1 MIKYIKITRFLFLA
15 LSLLMLFACGDKFRF
30 RLISPKKIKIDK
42 SLQLKVEEKNNK
54 SIDSVHYFLDGIKIK
69 NDVAISTQKLGK
81 HAVKAVVY
89 FQEKQKALT
98 NTIYFLAAK
107 QPKIYTYKIIN
118 EFPHDSGAFTQGL
131 EYHEG
136 FLYESTG
143 QHGTSTLRKVVL
155 KTGKVVKKID
165 IDKKYFGEGMTI
177 VNDKIIWLTWQ
188 KNIGFVYNLSD
199 FSFIKNFNYTNS
211 KEGWGL
217 THNEVSLIKSDGTER
232 LWFLDSET
240 LKETHFKEAY
250 TNTRKAEEINELEFI
265 KGKIYANVWQKNTI
279 LIINPVNGTIEG
291 IIDLKGLD
299 KKVTNSGEDA
309 VLNGIAY
316 DAKTDRLFV
325 TGKNWDKLFE
335 IKIYVKP

>member
-1 MIKYIKITRFLFLA
+1 MTKYIKIVRFLFLTI
-15 LSLLMLFACGDKFRF
+15 SLFLLFACGDKYRF
-30 RLISPKKIKIDK
+30 KLISPKKIKTDK

-54 SIDSVHYFLDGIKIK
+54 PFDSIHYFLDGIKIK
-69 NDVAISTQKLGK
+69 KTIAISTQKLGK
-81 HAVKAVVY
+81 HAVKAIVY
-89 FQEKQKALT
+89 FQEKQKTLR
-98 NTIYFLAAK
+98 NTIYFLASK

-118 EFPHDSGAFTQGL
+118 EYPHDAGAFTQGL
-131 EYHEG
+131 EFHKG

-155 KTGKVVKKID
+155 KTGKVVKKIAL
-165 IDKKYFGEGMTI
+165 DKKYFGEGMTI
-177 VNDKIIWLTWQ
+177 FKDKIVWLTWQ
-188 KNIGFVYNLSD
+188 KNIGFVYNLND
-199 FSFIKNFNYTNS
+199 FTLVKTFNYENS

-217 THNEVSLIKSDGTER
+217 THNEESLIKSDGTER
-232 LWFLDSET
+232 LWFLDPET
-240 LKETHFKEAY
+240 LKETHFIEAY

-279 LIINPVNGTIEG
+279 LIINPINGTIEG

-299 KKVTNSGEDA
+299 KKVTKGSEDA

-335 IKIYVKP
+335 IKIFVKP

>member
-1 MIKYIKITRFLFLA
+1 MMKYIKITRFLFLTI
-15 LSLLMLFACGDKFRF
+15 SFFMLFACGDKYRF
-30 RLISPKKIKIDK
+30 KLISPKKIKIDK

-54 SIDSVHYFLDGIKIK
+54 SFDSIHYFLDGIKI
-69 NDVAISTQKLGK
+69 NNTVAISTHKLGK

-98 NTIYFLAAK
+98 NTIYFLASK
-107 QPKIYTYKIIN
+107 PPKIYTYKIIN
-118 EFPHDSGAFTQGL
+118 EYPHDAGAFTQGL
-131 EYHEG
+131 EYHNG
-136 FLYESTG
+136 FIYETTG
-143 QHGTSTLRKVVL
+143 QHGTSSLRKVVL
-155 KTGKVVKKID
+155 KTGKVVQKIA
-165 IDKKYFGEGMTI
+165 IDKKYFGEGLTI
-177 VNDKIIWLTWQ
+177 FNDKAYFLTWQ
-188 KNIGFVYNLSD
+188 KNIGFVYNLND
-199 FSFIKNFNYTNS
+199 FTLDKTFNYSSS

-217 THNEVSLIKSDGTER
+217 THNKESLIKSDGTER
-232 LWFLDSET
+232 LWFLDPET
-240 LKETHFKEAY
+240 LKETHFIEAY

-279 LIINPVNGTIEG
+279 LIINPINGTIEG

-299 KKVTNSGEDA
+299 KKVTKSSEDA

-335 IKIYVKP
+335 IKIFVKP